1 MDKIQPGKYVE
12 IAYDLYASLPGEPE
26 TQVHT
31 VEPAEPERFIFGIT
45 PGLIPALASALEGL
59 EQGASFDVKV
69 PAEDGIPFNPDD
81 VASLDRD
88 LFLDDKGNID
98 SRVKPGARIPMYTAD
113 GYQIT
118 GLVKEVTSEH
128 VIMDFNHPLVGQAL
142 HFANGKVVTVRDA
155 TPEEIHPSPC
165 GGGCGGCGGGCGS
178 ADGSD
183 DSCCDNS
190 GCCGGCN

>member
-31 VEPAEPERFIFGIT
+31 VEPADPERFIFGIT

-69 PAEDGIPFNPDD
+69 PAEEGIPFNPDD

-128 VIMDFNHPLVGQAL
+128 VIMDS
-142 HFANGKVVTVRDA
+142 T
-155 TPEEIHPSPC
+155 IPS
-165 GGGCGGCGGGCGS
+165 
-178 ADGSD
+178 
-183 DSCCDNS
+183 
-190 GCCGGCN
+190 

>member
-1 MDKIQPGKYVE
+1 M
-12 IAYDLYASLPGEPE
+12 
-26 TQVHT
+26 
-31 VEPAEPERFIFGIT
+31 
-45 PGLIPALASALEGL
+45 
-59 EQGASFDVKV
+59 KV
-69 PAEDGIPFNPDD
+69 PAEEGIPFNPDD

-142 HFANGKVVTVRDA
+142 HFANGKVVSMRRRMRRLWRRMRICRRQRRLLLRQRRMLRRMQLIA
-155 TPEEIHPSPC
+155 PIHYS
-165 GGGCGGCGGGCGS
+165 S
-178 ADGSD
+178 YT
-183 DSCCDNS
+183 
-190 GCCGGCN
+190 

>member
-1 MDKIQPGKYVE
+1 
-12 IAYDLYASLPGEPE
+12 
-26 TQVHT
+26 
-31 VEPAEPERFIFGIT
+31 
-45 PGLIPALASALEGL
+45 
-59 EQGASFDVKV
+59 
-69 PAEDGIPFNPDD
+69 
-81 VASLDRD
+81 
-88 LFLDDKGNID
+88 
-98 SRVKPGARIPMYTAD
+98 MYTAD

-183 DSCCDNS
+183 DSCCDNG